1 MSDVEHLF
9 MCLLAICMSSLE
21 RCLFRSFPHFFIG
34 LFVFL
39 VFSCMSCLYIL
50 EINPLSVVSFFIIFL
65 HLCGFSFHLAY
76 SFLCCAKTFKFNQV
90 PLVYFCF
97 YFCDFP
103 GGLDSKASAY
113 NVGDPGSIPEL
124 GRYPGEGN
132 GNPLQY
138 SCLEIPMGGGA
149 WYATPH
155 GVTKSQT
162 RLTDFNS
169 IFRYSRR
176 WVLEEPAFIYIVEC
190 SAYVFFE

>member
-1 MSDVEHLF
+1 MDGGGWWAAVHGVAKLDTTEQLHF
-9 MCLLAICMSSLE
+9 HFSL
-21 RCLFRSFPHFFIG
+21 SGI
-34 LFVFL
+34 
-39 VFSCMSCLYIL
+39 
-50 EINPLSVVSFFIIFL
+50 
-65 HLCGFSFHLAY
+65 
-76 SFLCCAKTFKFNQV
+76 
-90 PLVYFCF
+90 
-97 YFCDFP
+97 
-103 GGLDSKASAY
+103 
-113 NVGDPGSIPEL
+113 
-124 GRYPGEGN
+124 GEGN